1 MNILLTGATGLVG
14 QAVTRHLSEQQT
26 EEHQVYYAVRRPTL
40 VRDQLPAKNWQIRQF
55 DFEDPCSYGPALQ
68 GIDRLFLLR
77 PPQLTDVKG
86 KVVPLLETAKQLGV
100 KQVVFLSIQGAAHNK
115 WTPHY
120 KMEQAIKRSGLPY
133 TFLRAGF
140 FMQNLLTAMLKDIRE
155 RDEIFVP
162 ASNNRFNFVDVD
174 ELGEVA
180 CKTLLETG
188 HEYQAYTLVGT
199 SPLDYYRVAGML
211 SSVLQR
217 PIRYSN
223 PSVVWFAI
231 KKLIGGTAL
240 PFVIIMIILYR
251 YTKLPPKDQYAH
263 TLQRLLHRPPKQL
276 LSFIEENSEAFFR
289 G

>member
-1 MNILLTGATGLVG
+1 MNILLTGATGMVG
-14 QAVTRHLSEQQT
+14 QAVTRHLEQQT
-26 EEHQVYYAVRRPTL
+26 GRHQVYYAVRRPAL
-40 VRDQLPAKNWQIRQF
+40 VRDQLPAKTWQIRQF
-55 DFEDPCSYGPALQ
+55 DFEDPYSYKPALK

-86 KVVPLLETAKQLGV
+86 KIVPLLETAKQLGV
-100 KQVVFLSIQGAAHNK
+100 KQVVFLSIQGVEHNK

-120 KMEQAIKRSGLPY
+120 KIEQAVKRSGLLY

-162 ASNNRFNFVDVD
+162 ASDNRFNFVDVD

-180 CKTLLETG
+180 CKTLLEAG
-188 HEYQAYTLVGT
+188 HEHQAYTLIGT

-217 PIRYSN
+217 PIRYRN

-231 KKLIGGTAL
+231 KKLMGGTAL
-240 PFVIIMIILYR
+240 PFVIIMIVLYR
-251 YTKLPPKDQYAH
+251 YTKLTPKDQSAH

-276 LSFIEENSEAFFR
+276 LSFIEENSEAFHH